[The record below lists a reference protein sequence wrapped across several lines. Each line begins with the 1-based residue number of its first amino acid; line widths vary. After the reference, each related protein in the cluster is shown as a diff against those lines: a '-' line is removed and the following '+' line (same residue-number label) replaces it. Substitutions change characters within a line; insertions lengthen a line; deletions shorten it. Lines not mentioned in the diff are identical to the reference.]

1 MFKNV
6 LAVSAACVFVLAGC
20 SSSGSGSSDDSDG
33 QIDPS
38 TGEGENQDGPVVL
51 TGVFEDSVVEGV
63 SYSTATQSGITNSA
77 GEFSYVEG
85 EEVIFSIGAVQ
96 FPVVDAASLVS
107 PVDMGS
113 VSNSL
118 IDTTTNIARLL
129 QSLDTDGNPE
139 NGITISPEAAANTDL
154 IDFSVSTEQFANEP
168 ALINLVAN
176 SASVNSTLIS
186 ADDAIGHLN
195 ETLGIQLAVGEE
207 IVLDLRNSEWIFT
220 ESSAGCD
227 GVSNQTILRYSKTR
241 LTGLSDNARIQDDGS
256 CLRNNTPIDRAI
268 NDLNG
273 IGFLFLCGGDA
284 LCTFDEINQSV
295 MLPVDE
301 PRNDCVDSDGQ
312 AQVADRSISHVPGSN
327 VFSYGHCNSSEFI
340 GEYIRQ

>member
-1 MFKNV
+1 MYKNV
-6 LAVSAACVFVLAGC
+6 LAISAACVFVLAGC
-20 SSSGSGSSDDSDG
+20 SSSSSNDDNDN
-33 QIDPS
+33 QTDPS
-38 TGEGENQDGPVVL
+38 SGEGENQGGPVVL
-51 TGVFEDSVVEGV
+51 TGVFVDSAVEGV
-63 SYSTATQSGITNSA
+63 SYSTATQSGVTNSA

-85 EEVIFSIGAVQ
+85 EQVAFSIGAVQ
-96 FPVVDAASLVS
+96 FPIVDAAPQVS

-129 QSLDTDGNPE
+129 QSLDTDGNPD
-139 NGITISPEAAANTDL
+139 NGITISPEAATSTDL

-168 ALINLVAN
+168 AVINLVAN
-176 SASVNSTLIS
+176 SGSVNNTLIS

-207 IVLDLRNSEWIFT
+207 IVVDLRDSEWIFT
-220 ESSAGCD
+220 NPSVACD
-227 GVSNQTILRYSKTR
+227 GVSNQTILRYSRTT
-241 LTGLSDNARIQDDGS
+241 LTGENNNARVQDDGS
-256 CLRNNTPIDRAI
+256 CLRNITPFERAI
-268 NDLNG
+268 NDLSG
-273 IGFLFLCGGDA
+273 TGFLFLCGGDA